1 MSNLSFVSHDK
12 DNNPDSS
19 QPGATTVTHFDGT
32 EGWTQRQWKDFNG
45 IYQAR
50 KSNNTTR
57 TPGTYQA
64 RNSDNTTRTP
74 AAYQRHDKDNNSIT
88 G

>member
-1 MSNLSFVSHDK
+1 MANLSFVRHDK
-12 DNNPDSS
+12 TNTADST
-19 QPGATTVTHFDGT
+19 QPASTTVTHFSGN

-45 IYQAR
+45 DYQAR
-50 KSNNTTR
+50 KSNNTTT

-74 AAYQRHDKDNNSIT
+74 GTYQRRDKDNNVVSA
-88 G
+88 

>member
-1 MSNLSFVSHDK
+1 MANLSFVRHDK
-12 DNNPDSS
+12 TNTADSS
-19 QPGATTVTHFDGT
+19 QPTSTTVTHFDGT
-32 EGWTQRQWKDFNG
+32 EGWSQLQWKDFNG
-45 IYQAR
+45 DYQAR
-50 KSNNTTR
+50 NSDNTTR

-74 AAYQRHDKDNNSIT
+74 AAYQRHDKDNTPIT

>member
-1 MSNLSFVSHDK
+1 MANSNYVRHDTT
-12 DNNPDSS
+12 NTADST
-19 QPGATTVTHFDGT
+19 QPTSTTITHFSGT
-32 EGWTQRQWKDFNG
+32 EGWSQLQWKDFNG
-45 IYQAR
+45 DYQAR
-50 KSNNTTR
+50 NSDNTTR

-74 AAYQRHDKDNNSIT
+74 AAYQRHDKDNTPIT